1 MDKKNN
7 ISLEEKLKAI
17 ISSLP
22 ERPGSY
28 QYWNAE
34 GIIIYVGKAKNL
46 KKEFLLILQKI
57 MIQ

>member
-46 KKEFLLILQKI
+46 KKRVSSEIWNCL
-57 MIQ
+57 

>member
-46 KKEFLLILQKI
+46 KKKSFFLFYKKS
-57 MIQ
+57 